1 MYGYESWTTKKA
13 ERQRIDTLELWCW
26 DSRAPWTARRSNQS
40 ILKEIS
46 SEYSLEE
53 LMLKLKLQYF
63 GHLMQKANSL
73 EETLILGKI
82 DGKRRRGWQR
92 IRRLNGITDSMD
104 MSLRKLW
111 DMLKDREAWCAAVHG
126 VTKRYNWVAFNFTF
140 HVYSQNFWK
149 CSTGSYKLVHARS
162 NTELSKEISYTHL
175 KAGREWDNRGWDGW
189 MASLTQWTWV
199 WENSGRWWKMGK
211 RGVLQ
216 SMGWQKD
223 MIEWLNNRV
232 RYDSWIWL
240 SNWTTTNLAINI
252 C

>member
-1 MYGYESWTTKKA
+1 MGL
-13 ERQRIDTLELWCW
+13 IPGLG
-26 DSRAPWTARRSNQS
+26 RAPR
-40 ILKEIS
+40 
-46 SEYSLEE
+46 EE
-53 LMLKLKLQYF
+53 KGYPLQYS
-63 GHLMQKANSL
+63 GLENSKGC
-73 EETLILGKI
+73 IG
-82 DGKRRRGWQR
+82 
-92 IRRLNGITDSMD
+92 
-104 MSLRKLW
+104 
-111 DMLKDREAWCAAVHG
+111 HG

-223 MIEWLNNRV
+223 MTEWLNNRV